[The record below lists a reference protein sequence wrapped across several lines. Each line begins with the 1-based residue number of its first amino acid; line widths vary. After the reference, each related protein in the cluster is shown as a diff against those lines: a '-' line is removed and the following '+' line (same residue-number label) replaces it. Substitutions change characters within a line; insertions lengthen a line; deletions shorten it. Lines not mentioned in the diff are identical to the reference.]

1 MNTDKQKEKAAKEL
15 EKFKKD
21 FDKLM
26 SKYPMVIVSS
36 DIRGDL
42 MAYHT
47 IAYNTKICIG

>member
-1 MNTDKQKEKAAKEL
+1 MNKEEKQQAEKEL
-15 EKFKKD
+15 EKFKKE

-26 SKYPMVIVSS
+26 SKYPNIMVSS

-47 IAYNTKICIG
+47 VAYNSKICIG

>member
-1 MNTDKQKEKAAKEL
+1 MNKEEKQQAEKEL
-15 EKFKKD
+15 KSFQKD

-26 SKYPMVIVSS
+26 KKHPNIMVSS

-47 IAYNTKICIG
+47 VAYNSKICIG